1 MAFGSYIVSNFNN
14 SKKWKKKLSFSI
26 WQPQIESM
34 QFSPLFLAQVV
45 SFWNKK
51 CELYLMKSSW
61 QKAAQEVNFGPLL
74 TIFMPI
80 SWLFLHGTNPLKSAF
95 FPSKK
100 KESSSLKEFII
111 FKAFKC
117 FVTWNSKAL
126 KIQFFPELKCKM
138 NQMKN
143 SKILNNSDTSHWNFT
158 RNTFQVC

>member
-100 KESSSLKEFII
+100 KRKLLSKRIHNIQGVQVFCNLKLESLEKII
-111 FKAFKC
+111 LPR
-117 FVTWNSKAL
+117 T
-126 KIQFFPELKCKM
+126 KM
-138 NQMKN
+138 
-143 SKILNNSDTSHWNFT
+143 
-158 RNTFQVC
+158 